1 MTIKTLLGM
10 TSNNRNSGNSG
21 NSRSN
26 WTFGW
31 TCSQAAALSAN
42 AASKTVKPKTAS
54 REVSQAD
61 RQVETY
67 GIYGV
72 LATRSVYG
80 R

>member
-21 NSRSN
+21 SN

-31 TCSQAAALSAN
+31 TSSQASVLSAN
-42 AASKTVKPKTAS
+42 TGAKAVK
-54 REVSQAD
+54 RGVSQAD
-61 RQVETY
+61 RQV
-67 GIYGV
+67 GMYGV
-72 LATRSVYG
+72 LATRGVSG